1 MSILKRLLGCIISL
15 ALLSGCWDAKEIEK
29 MAYVTALGI
38 DYVDG
43 QYITYAQVLN
53 FSNIAK
59 NEAMEVGKAVPTW
72 IGQGKGKTVSQ
83 SVSSIYNTAQ
93 ERVFWGHVRAIV
105 FSENL
110 LKSGEKIQEAYSSV
124 NRYREIRY
132 NILFYGTKEPIAKL
146 FALKSLLNFSP
157 IESILSTP
165 QQVFEQ
171 FSIIKPKYVYK
182 LIADSTEGSGSNM
195 IPSLSIDKKV
205 WLEDEEE
212 KPLLKMNGAY
222 LLSHNEYLGW
232 LSADDLKG
240 ARWLQ
245 KGIDRIPTNIPD
257 SKEPMAN
264 VVIIKPRN
272 AIIPK
277 IVDGEVQ
284 YNVKITVDAYL
295 NEVMEPLSDTII
307 KIETAKE
314 LVSQIRKT
322 YEKGLSIKSDTLNL
336 EDSLYRSHSKKWNEL
351 HKGNPSSFVLTKD
364 SLQDIEVKV
373 HVIHSGKYKFNN

>member
-1 MSILKRLLGCIISL
+1 MNILKRLLGCVISL
-15 ALLSGCWDAKEIEK
+15 ALLSGCWDSKEIEK

-43 QYITYAQVLN
+43 EYKTYAQVLN
-53 FSNIAK
+53 FANIAK
-59 NEAMEVGKAVPTW
+59 NEAMEIGKAVPTW

-83 SVSSIYNTAQ
+83 AVSSLYDTAQ
-93 ERVFWGHVRAIV
+93 ERVFWGHVRTIV

-132 NILFYGTKEPIAKL
+132 NILIYGTKEPIAKI

-165 QQVFEQ
+165 EQVFEQ
-171 FSIIKPKYVYK
+171 FSIIKPKYLYK
-182 LIADSTEGSGSNM
+182 VIADSTEGSGSTM
-195 IPSLSIDKKV
+195 IPSLSIDKKT

-222 LLSHNEYLGW
+222 LLSHNKYLGW
-232 LSADDLKG
+232 LSSEDLKG
-240 ARWLQ
+240 ARWVQ
-245 KGIDRIPTNIPD
+245 KGIDRVPTNVPETG
-257 SKEPMAN
+257 EPMISI
-264 VVIIKPRN
+264 VIIKPRN
-272 AIIPK
+272 VIIPK

-284 YNVKITVDAYL
+284 YNVKITVEAYL
-295 NEVMEPLSDTII
+295 DEVIEPLSDTII
-307 KIETAKE
+307 KKETAKE
-314 LVSQIRKT
+314 LISQIRKT
-322 YEKGLSIKSDTLNL
+322 YEKGLSIKCDALNL
-336 EDSLYRSHSKKWNEL
+336 EDSLYRSNSKKWNEL
-351 HKGNPSSFVLTKD
+351 HKGNASAFLLTKD

-373 HVIHSGKYKFNN
+373 HVIHSGKYKFNK